1 MFQPCS
7 GAADGS
13 CLCGKGV
20 PGKSQR
26 QVAWGT
32 DSASQADG
40 LEVAVCGEE
49 GGVKKKHFWQQWVA
63 KDAMQSFTIKLFY
76 ITNIHNHSFCHEIDR
91 NALIIST

>member
-1 MFQPCS
+1 MFQLCS
-7 GAADGS
+7 GAGDGS
-13 CLCGKGV
+13 CLYGKGV

-40 LEVAVCGEE
+40 LEVAVCGE

-63 KDAMQSFTIKLFY
+63 KDAMQSFTVKLFY
-76 ITNIHNHSFCHEIDR
+76 ITNIHSHNFCHEIDR

>member
-63 KDAMQSFTIKLFY
+63 KDAMQSFTVKLF
-76 ITNIHNHSFCHEIDR
+76 ISQIFTV
-91 NALIIST
+91 IISVMKLIRMLS